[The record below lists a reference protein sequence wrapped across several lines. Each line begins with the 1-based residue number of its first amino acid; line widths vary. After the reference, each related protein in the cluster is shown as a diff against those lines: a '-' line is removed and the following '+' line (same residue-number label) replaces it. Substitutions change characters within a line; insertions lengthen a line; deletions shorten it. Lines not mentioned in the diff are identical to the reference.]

1 MPGITTIENP
11 PADDVV
17 DEVLDSVCF
26 TSAYGREDAVDDSER
41 LIAMTG
47 YDAYPF
53 EVFEF
58 DEATIVLEGYLYDA
72 DDVEATISE
81 VLPLLREGKTD
92 ELGDWVRDRDGDF
105 LIVVTDHADGT
116 TWAVNDLFGRLPT
129 YRASF
134 GDVTVLSRELKLI
147 RRLANELADGL
158 EPNRLAIGQNLVF
171 GEALGT
177 QTLYEGVEQ
186 LPPGSVL
193 ELGTDE
199 PESLHEWRLDQHT
212 NANRSI
218 EENAKRLKERFVESC
233 QRRASVT
240 DHTIVSMSGGLD
252 SRSVLAAYTHTDGQ
266 VTAATSARKDGGN
279 ADEVDIARQV
289 SHALDVPWESYIADR
304 TEEHREKLLDMTQ
317 GMNNLGMAIGL
328 DFAEQVAAKH
338 SDAMFITG
346 DGISIPDRWPRQDV
360 DSIDGIVKSVTTQ
373 KQVFSLEDV
382 TALTGVT
389 EAELVQ
395 SLRDRLHSYPETTID
410 GKHLH
415 FFFRERVI
423 NFQNHGEDRT
433 RYQLWS
439 TTPAYSPE
447 FFVESMACPPEQKR
461 GSKLSRAFLKELDP
475 RTVEIDYV
483 DYGTPI
489 DSLEYRAKRYAY
501 EWLLAHPDIKKRVAA
516 VLGPGQQT
524 ANSGDV
530 PRELVYTP
538 NDASN
543 VEPYL
548 SSEEIQRITWKN
560 GSYSSHQ
567 KNALLTVVSAITKT
581 DEEKAALEARS

>member
-17 DEVLDSVCF
+17 DEALDSVCF
-26 TSAYGREDAVDDSER
+26 TPAYGRQDAVDDSEH
-41 LIAMTG
+41 LIATTG

-72 DDVEATISE
+72 DDVEATVSE
-81 VLPLLREGKTD
+81 ILPLLREGKTD
-92 ELGDWVRDRDGDF
+92 ELGDWVRNRDGDF
-105 LIVVTDHADGT
+105 LIVVTDHTDGT
-116 TWAVNDLFGRLPT
+116 TWAVNDAFGRLPT

-134 GDVTVLSRELKLI
+134 GDVTILSRELKVI
-147 RRLANELADGL
+147 RQLANELEDGL
-158 EPNRLAIGQNLVF
+158 EPNRLAFGQTLLF
-171 GEALGT
+171 GYPLGT
-177 QTLYEGVEQ
+177 RTLYEGVEQ

-193 ELGTDE
+193 EVGTDE
-199 PESLHEWRLDQHT
+199 AESLHEWRLDRHT

-218 EENAKRLKERFVESC
+218 EENAKQLKKRFVESC
-233 QRRASVT
+233 RRRSEVT

-252 SRSVLAAYTHTDGQ
+252 SRAVLAAYTYTDGP

-279 ADEVDIARQV
+279 ADEVDIAREV
-289 SHALDVPWESYIADR
+289 ARTLDVPWESYIADR

-338 SDAMFITG
+338 GDPMFITG
-346 DGISIPDRWPRQDV
+346 DGIAIPDRWPRQEV
-360 DSIDGIVKSVTTQ
+360 DSIDDIVKSVTTQ

-389 EAELVQ
+389 EAKLVE
-395 SLRDRLHSYPETTID
+395 SLRERLHSYPETTVD

-433 RYQLWS
+433 RYQMWS

-447 FFVESMACPPEQKR
+447 FFAESMACPPEQKR
-461 GSKLSRAFLKELDP
+461 GSKLSRAFLTELDP
-475 RTVEIDYV
+475 RSVEIDYV

-489 DSLEYRAKRYAY
+489 NSFEYRAKRYAY
-501 EWLLAHPDIKKRVAA
+501 EWLLGHPELKKRVTSLIGGKSADST
-516 VLGPGQQT
+516 V
-524 ANSGDV
+524 DM

-538 NDASN
+538 NDANS

-548 SSEEIQRITWKN
+548 SSEEIQRITWN
-560 GSYSSHQ
+560 NSSYSTHQ
-567 KNALLTVVSAITKT
+567 KNVLLTAVSAITKA
-581 DEEKAALEARS
+581 DEKKTVLEA

>member
-11 PADDVV
+11 PSDDVV
-17 DEVLDSVCF
+17 DEALDSVCF
-26 TSAYGREDAVDDSER
+26 TPAYGRQDAVDDSER
-41 LIAMTG
+41 VIATTG

-72 DDVEATISE
+72 DDVEATVSE
-81 VLPLLREGKTD
+81 ILPLLREGKTD

-105 LIVVTDHADGT
+105 LLVVTDHADGT

-134 GDVTVLSRELKLI
+134 GDVTVLSRELKVI
-147 RRLANELADGL
+147 RQLARELADGL
-158 EPNRLAIGQNLVF
+158 EPDRLALGQTLLF
-171 GEALGT
+171 GEVLGT
-177 QTLYEGVEQ
+177 RTLYDGVEQ

-199 PESLHEWRLDQHT
+199 PESLHEWRFDQHT

-240 DHTIVSMSGGLD
+240 DQTIVSMSGGLD
-252 SRSVLAAYTHTDGQ
+252 SRSVLAAYTYTDGP

-279 ADEVDIARQV
+279 ADEVNIARQV
-289 SHALDVPWESYIADR
+289 SHALGVPWESYIADR

-338 SDAMFITG
+338 DNPMFITG

-360 DSIDGIVKSVTTQ
+360 DSIDEIVKSVTTQ
-373 KQVFSLEDV
+373 KRVFSLEDV

-389 EAELVQ
+389 EAELVE
-395 SLRDRLHSYPETTID
+395 SLRERLRSYPETTID

-415 FFFRERVI
+415 FFFRERVV

-433 RYQLWS
+433 RYQMWS

-461 GSKLSRAFLKELDP
+461 GSKLSRAFLTELDP
-475 RTVEIDYV
+475 KTVEIDYV

-489 DSLEYRAKRYAY
+489 NSLEYRAKRYAY
-501 EWLLAHPDIKKRVAA
+501 EWLLAHPEIKERVTSL
-516 VLGPGQQT
+516 LGPGQQT

-538 NDASN
+538 NDADN
-543 VEPYL
+543 VEPHL
-548 SSEEIQRITWKN
+548 ASEEIQRITWN
-560 GSYSSHQ
+560 NSSYSTHQ
-567 KNALLTVVSAITKT
+567 KNVLLTVVSAITKA
-581 DEEKAALEARS
+581 DEKKTVLEA